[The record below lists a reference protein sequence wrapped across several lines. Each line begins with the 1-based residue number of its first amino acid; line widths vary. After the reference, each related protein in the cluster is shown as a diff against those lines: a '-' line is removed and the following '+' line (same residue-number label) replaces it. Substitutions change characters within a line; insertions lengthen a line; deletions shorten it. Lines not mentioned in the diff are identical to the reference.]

1 MNAVGLPELAVRT
14 QQEYEETAIHLA
26 THPTELALLKNK
38 LLQNKSTAPLF
49 NTHQYARHIEDAFR
63 AMFDRHKQ
71 GLDPAHISVSN

>member
-1 MNAVGLPELAVRT
+1 MRT

-38 LLQNKSTAPLF
+38 LLKNKPTAPLF
-49 NTHQYARHIEDAFR
+49 NTRQYTRHIEHAFR

-71 GLDPAHISVSN
+71 GLDPAHISISN